1 MSDKQIKAGVF
12 ISAQVDGVQNI
23 KQLGNELNHASQ
35 ETQNLAEQS
44 KKLNR
49 LNEAKA
55 TLGLNVDDATRKE
68 IEKLNAAF
76 ISLKQSGKLSHAELA
91 RAADLHR
98 DKIYQLER
106 KLGDL
111 RPSLADIADEV
122 QGVVTKSAGL
132 AYAANEAMKFET
144 AMAAVKKVTDGTDE
158 EYARLTDS
166 IKGLAGQLGIMPSEL
181 AGIAA
186 QGGQMG
192 VAMDRLPE
200 FTEMAAQMS
209 IAFGISADK
218 AGEMAAKTSNVFELQ
233 MDGMRDLGD
242 TINTLG
248 NTTAAK
254 EAEISEVLLRIGG
267 NSKQFGLSAKEA
279 AALGAAFI
287 SLGKSPEVAGTAI
300 NAMLTKLQNAKNGT
314 TDFKDALKDLGYSA
328 DEMAA
333 QIAANP
339 QQALDSFLAKL
350 SQLDK
355 QTRSEMLG
363 QLFGTEYSDDIAL
376 LTGSLDTYKKALDNA
391 TDSEKTF
398 GAMKRETDAALE
410 TTAAKVNQAKAN
422 LAIAAIELGN
432 ALLPAIQA
440 AAAGVGGVAE
450 TLGAI
455 SQQFPVLTQL
465 AALFMGVKVAITAY
479 QTAMRLSGQE
489 SAASFLKSDVGAK
502 KLKISILE
510 AASAAKVLGNNIK
523 AALKNDIDSI
533 DVKTNAVGK
542 LKASLGGAAQG
553 ALSLWSAW
561 EVGNSLGQ
569 GLYENSKLARN
580 FGDELGRVM
589 AIAHS
594 LSTTG
599 SLDQYREHFRTSK
612 EAAREAEEAA
622 KKAKE
627 AADAKAAAEKQAAEQ
642 QATTIRELQTQRA
655 ALTQEIQKNE
665 SSLKALSAADLANGA
680 TAAMLTEQN
689 EKLRSKLVSVNA
701 SLASLNAEISDV
713 SPFAQNKQALERLGL
728 TAEQVATGISK
739 SAQQSIDDFASAASH
754 FGTDTDRMA
763 MVFQAALQ
771 KMDSPEAVAKL
782 KESLATV
789 GKQAGLTE
797 AEIRAIGNAA
807 PEVADKVAQAFDK
820 IGVDTKAVMSGV
832 STEAKQAMADFQAA
846 SDAARQ
852 QGIND
857 ARLIAAGFEQMMAK
871 LKSPEEFAVFRQQLE
886 KSGDAAKLTTEQ
898 LNRLNDA
905 AKDGAIA
912 AKTAYDKLGDSI
924 KVAGDSSSIAAL
936 GQAAEQAMKRGEI
949 SAAQYQEVL
958 KQVRDRT
965 EEIKQTSEE
974 TGKAQQKAHQE
985 ASQSAKVATQTTEK
999 QANAQAKN
1007 TAETEKAT
1015 VATRNHAQ
1023 GITELGHAMQQYYAK
1038 INNPTGRWNIGTVM
1052 ANQAS
1057 IASGAWR
1064 VFVDYMGQVRQ
1075 DLSDVTRDLSQSL
1088 ETGINLTQNLARA
1101 ESLAANHAD
1110 KLDKTT
1116 LNNLHAQIDKARQ
1129 KMQSLSD
1136 EAANARQEAEKELL
1150 SIQGKDD
1157 EVARL
1162 EQQKKLNELQQKRQ
1176 EAEKAGNAKAV
1187 NDYQRAINVSQQAF
1201 AEKQRKERE
1210 AAEAQRQ
1217 QEEQQKREAA
1227 EREAQQKQQEL
1238 ERQAQTVPMVQ
1249 PEIKLP
1255 EIPAIDVSNI
1265 DLSGLSQQL
1274 SERDKQ
1280 LVEQVKQAIIS
1291 ELGKQLKNQT

>member
-1 MSDKQIKAGVF
+1 MSDNQIKAGVF

-68 IEKLNAAF
+68 IEKLDAAF

-158 EYARLTDS
+158 EYAKLSGS
-166 IKGLAGQLGIMPSEL
+166 IKTLAGQLGIMPAEL
-181 AGIAA
+181 AEIAA

-192 VAMDRLPE
+192 VAMERLPE

-218 AGEMAAKTSNVFELQ
+218 AGELAAKTSNVFGLQ

-242 TINTLG
+242 AINTLG

-287 SLGKSPEVAGTAI
+287 SLGKSPEVASTAI

-314 TDFKDALKDLGYSA
+314 TDFKDALKDLGYNA
-328 DEMAA
+328 EELAA

-339 QQALDSFLAKL
+339 QAALSDFLAKL
-350 SQLDK
+350 GELDK

-422 LAIAAIELGN
+422 LANAAIELGN

-510 AASAAKVLGNNIK
+510 AASAAKVLGNNMK
-523 AALKNDIDSI
+523 AALKDDIGSI

-569 GLYENSKLARN
+569 GLYENSELART

-594 LSTTG
+594 LGTTG

-622 KKAKE
+622 KKA
-627 AADAKAAAEKQAAEQ
+627 AKAKAEQEAAEKRAGEEQAAVINQ
-642 QATTIRELQTQRA
+642 LIQKRA
-655 ALTQEIQKNE
+655 ALNEQIAANERSMVVLNEAGKTSGAIYTDLAAKNE
-665 SSLKALSAADLANGA
+665 TLRQQLAA
-680 TAAMLTEQN
+680 T
-689 EKLRSKLVSVNA
+689 
-701 SLASLNAEISDV
+701 NAELMKHNANISDA
-713 SPFAQNKQALERLGL
+713 SPLLKQRQALESLGL

-739 SAQQSIDDFASAASH
+739 SAQQALDDFSLAGAQ
-754 FGTDTDRMA
+754 FGVNADSMSRM
-763 MVFQAALQ
+763 FQAALQ

-797 AEIRAIGNAA
+797 AEIRAIGEAA
-807 PEVADKVAQAFDK
+807 PEVANKVQAAFDK
-820 IGVDTKAVMSGV
+820 IGVDTEAVMSGI

-846 SDAARQ
+846 SDAARA
-852 QGIND
+852 QGVQD
-857 ARLIAAGFEQMMAK
+857 ARLIAAGFEQMMTK
-871 LKSPEEFAVFRQQLE
+871 LKSPEAFAAFKQQLE
-886 KSGDAAKLTTEQ
+886 QSGDAAKLTTEQ
-898 LNRLNDA
+898 LNRLNHA
-905 AKDGAIA
+905 AQEGAIA
-912 AKTAYDKLGDSI
+912 AKTAYEQLAESLK
-924 KVAGDSSSIAAL
+924 AASDTRSVQAA

-949 SAAQYQEVL
+949 SAEQYQEVL

-965 EEIKQTSEE
+965 EEIKQKSEQA
-974 TGKAQQKAHQE
+974 GSSAAKAHQE
-985 ASQSAKVATQTTEK
+985 ASQSAKSATQATEK

-1007 TAETEKAT
+1007 TEETQKAT
-1015 VATRNHAQ
+1015 AATHNQTKSISQLAM
-1023 GITELGHAMQQYYAK
+1023 AMQQYYAR
-1038 INNPTGRWNIGTVM
+1038 INNPTGWWDIGTGM
-1052 ANQAS
+1052 ANHAR

-1064 VFVDYMGQVRQ
+1064 SFVEYMKQVRQ

-1101 ESLAANHAD
+1101 ESLAANHAE

-1116 LNNLHAQIDKARQ
+1116 LNNLHAQIDKAKQ
-1129 KMQSLSD
+1129 KMQSLTD
-1136 EAANARQEAEKELL
+1136 EAANARQAAEKELL

-1176 EAEKAGNAKAV
+1176 QAQKAGHAKAAE
-1187 NDYQRAINVSQQAF
+1187 DYQRAIAISEQVF

-1227 EREAQQKQQEL
+1227 EREAQQKQQAL
-1238 ERQAQTVPMVQ
+1238 ERQAQTVQMQ
-1249 PEIKLP
+1249 PEIKLQM
-1255 EIPAIDVSNI
+1255 PAIDVGNI

-1280 LVEQVKQAIIS
+1280 LVEQVKQAIIG
-1291 ELGKQLKNQT
+1291 ELTKQMKNQT